1 MTETAHI
8 AEIEE
13 TPHDE
18 SELSNF
24 PQEKSSEERSDE
36 RFVDGQILK
45 FIRVRF
51 PGNAKSFPFLFGK
64 RRFEYGKKVV
74 AMSDRGMAVG
84 YINSFPYEVPFSSS
98 LLPLKGIHKF
108 ATDHDVFKDQENQD
122 KEKKT
127 RETCRDLV
135 EKHRL
140 DMDLTHVELTQFG
153 KKAVIYFTSP
163 ARVDFRD
170 LVKDLV
176 QELKMRI
183 ELRQI
188 GLRDRTAALG
198 GIGPCGL
205 QLCCSSFLSK
215 YGQVNLKM
223 AKNQNLALNPTR
235 LNGVCGQLKC
245 CLQYEDEVY
254 KEKISRLPPIG
265 SFIQTMNGDRGKVER
280 HHTLIEQFD
289 MITDEGKKR
298 SYAINQYKPD
308 QSLPEGWKFP
318 PSFEHVVDERSVVI
332 GLPPKILE
340 KV

>member
-1 MTETAHI
+1 
-8 AEIEE
+8 
-13 TPHDE
+13 
-18 SELSNF
+18 
-24 PQEKSSEERSDE
+24 
-36 RFVDGQILK
+36 
-45 FIRVRF
+45 
-51 PGNAKSFPFLFGK
+51 
-64 RRFEYGKKVV
+64 
-74 AMSDRGMAVG
+74 MAVG
-84 YINSFPYEVPFSSS
+84 YINSFTYEVTFSPS
-98 LLPLKGIHKF
+98 LLPIRSIHKF
-108 ATDHDVFKDQENQD
+108 ASEQDVVKDQDNQT

-127 RETCRDLV
+127 REICRDLV

-245 CLQYEDEVY
+245 CLQFEDDVY
-254 KEKISRLPPIG
+254 KEKISRLPPLG
-265 SFIQTMNGDRGKVER
+265 SFIHTLNGDKGRVER
-280 HHTLIEQFD
+280 HHILIEQFD
-289 MITDEGKKR
+289 MMTDEGKR
-298 SYAINQYKPD
+298 RTYTLDQYKP
-308 QSLPEGWKFP
+308 QNSMPEGWVF
-318 PSFEHVVDERSVVI
+318 PSFFDHITDERSQVI
-332 GLPPKILE
+332 GLNL
-340 KV
+340 KVQA